1 MNPPI
6 LIGCGN
12 LGQNIL
18 RGFLDNKKKIV
29 VLDND
34 QKILNKLRKQKS
46 NFVKIINKVDDIC
59 ESKNLDT
66 IMLCVKPKDVENIL
80 KKVAFFFKKDIK
92 IISFVAG
99 LSEMRIKSFFNYKIN
114 VIRLMPNLLIKINAS
129 TTGAFSSHLT
139 LSEKKKIQ
147 NQLSFMGKVIWLKNE
162 EQMDFFTSFF
172 GGGPAYV
179 SLFIEVLIEIL
190 TKKKFDRTTS
200 KKLVFNLIHGTLTLL
215 KTNNFDCNELIDKVA
230 SKKGTTEE
238 ALKVLNKNKIFY
250 SLIKKAILA
259 AEQKSKKISKDLR

>member
-1 MNPPI
+1 
-6 LIGCGN
+6 
-12 LGQNIL
+12 
-18 RGFLDNKKKIV
+18 
-29 VLDND
+29 
-34 QKILNKLRKQKS
+34 
-46 NFVKIINKVDDIC
+46 
-59 ESKNLDT
+59 
-66 IMLCVKPKDVENIL
+66 
-80 KKVAFFFKKDIK
+80 
-92 IISFVAG
+92 
-99 LSEMRIKSFFNYKIN
+99 
-114 VIRLMPNLLIKINAS
+114 
-129 TTGAFSSHLT
+129 
-139 LSEKKKIQ
+139 
-147 NQLSFMGKVIWLKNE
+147 MGKVIWLKNE

>member
-114 VIRLMPNLLIKINAS
+114 VIRLMPSLLIKINAS
-129 TTGAFSSHLT
+129 TTGAFSSHLK
-139 LSEKKKIQ
+139 LSEKKKNSKSVI
-147 NQLSFMGKVIWLKNE
+147 FHGK
-162 EQMDFFTSFF
+162 S
-172 GGGPAYV
+172 Y
-179 SLFIEVLIEIL
+179 
-190 TKKKFDRTTS
+190 
-200 KKLVFNLIHGTLTLL
+200 
-215 KTNNFDCNELIDKVA
+215 
-230 SKKGTTEE
+230 
-238 ALKVLNKNKIFY
+238 
-250 SLIKKAILA
+250 LA
-259 AEQKSKKISKDLR
+259 